1 MKTATASSPPDP
13 IVAAEVERA
22 IAPYERLF
30 PPDVVLTMR
39 EILEHALTSH
49 PVGMALVDRV
59 RPRQARDRSGAQPT
73 GADAATPTVPAVKRA
88 GSK

>member
-1 MKTATASSPPDP
+1 MKAASASSPPDP

-22 IAPYERLF
+22 IAPYERIL

-59 RPRQARDRSGAQPT
+59 RPRQVDKQSGPRPI
-73 GADAATPTVPAVKRA
+73 GAEPAAPAAKKA